1 MQTIHVDNVSKSFG
15 SLNVLEQVNI
25 TIKQGEF
32 AAIVGPSG
40 CGKSTVLRMIAGLEY
55 PSDGEVT
62 ANKQRIAEPDPS
74 RMLIFQEHALYPWR
88 TVEYNVGFGLEI
100 AGISPKERKS
110 RVDAMLVKVGLSGF
124 HKYYPHQISGGM
136 RQRASIAR
144 ALVMDPEVL
153 LLDEPFGS
161 LDAITKISMQN
172 ELLTLW
178 EGTGKTV
185 LLITHDIDEAIYL
198 ADTIYVMSPRPGRI
212 VESISND
219 ISRPRNRNGDEF
231 VALRKQIMKQLDL
244 AGEYQHEDLQCP
256 SSGAS
261 VCTIV

>member
-1 MQTIHVDNVSKSFG
+1 MQTIHVDHVSKAFG
-15 SLNVLEQVNI
+15 SLNVLEEVDI
-25 TIKQGEF
+25 TIPQGEF

-40 CGKSTVLRMIAGLEY
+40 CGKSTVLRMIAGLDY
-55 PSDGEVT
+55 PTGGKIT
-62 ANKQRIAEPDPS
+62 ASEQPIQKPDPS

-88 TVEYNVGFGLEI
+88 TVEYNVGFGLEL
-100 AGISPKERKS
+100 AGISKKERTAQ
-110 RVDAMLVKVGLSGF
+110 VDAILAKVGLDGF
-124 HKYYPHQISGGM
+124 QKYYPHQLSGGM

-153 LLDEPFGS
+153 LLDEPFGA

-172 ELLTLW
+172 ELLRLW

-212 VESISND
+212 VESISID
-219 ISRPRNRNGDEF
+219 TPRPRNRNAAEF
-231 VALRKQIMKQLDL
+231 AAQRERIMKHLDL
-244 AGEYQHEDLQCP
+244 SHH
-256 SSGAS
+256 
-261 VCTIV
+261 